1 MSDRERFG
9 KRVEG
14 RTALGRRAWLKSA
27 AGLAVG
33 AMAGPAMATH
43 LRTKAR
49 KNFRL
54 GISAGVYGGLPLAEA
69 AARIKAD
76 GFRSVLTNYHFADV
90 QFDALKP
97 DWAAAKKIVD
107 TLQKHDIAIGAIYG
121 YYNVIDPV
129 PQRREQG
136 EARMELFLTH
146 WQRLGCPIVSTE
158 TGTFN
163 AESQWLDA
171 PENDTEQGYQKCR
184 AALERWARLAEK
196 TGAVLTIEVYWR
208 NVIGSIERA
217 ERLLQEVKSPALK
230 LVMDPANYFRQEDL
244 LRMKPMLKEM
254 FHRLG
259 PQIALAHAK
268 DVKGAPG
275 GPQQHPA
282 AGLGQLDYPLYLR
295 LLAELDR
302 PLDVILEHVKIDDVP
317 RARDFVLGHINKL
330 P

>member
-1 MSDRERFG
+1 MCNRQRFE
-9 KRVEG
+9 KRAEG
-14 RTALGRRAWLKSA
+14 ETVLGRRAWLKTA

-33 AMAGPAMATH
+33 AAAGPAMATH

-54 GISAGVYGGLPLAEA
+54 GISAGVYGRLPLEEA

-76 GFRSVLTNYHFADV
+76 GFRSVLTNYRFADV
-90 QFDALKP
+90 QFDPLKP
-97 DWAAAKKIVD
+97 DWAAADKIVD
-107 TLQKHDIAIGAIYG
+107 TLQKHGIAVGAIYG
-121 YYNVIDPV
+121 YYNVIDPN

-136 EARMELFLTH
+136 EARMKLLLTH
-146 WQRLGCPIVSTE
+146 WKRLGCPIVSTE

-163 AESQWLDA
+163 AKSQWLDA
-171 PENDTEQGYQKCR
+171 PENETEQGYQKCR

-196 TGAVLTIEVYWR
+196 TGAVLTIEAYWR

-217 ERLLQEVKSPALK
+217 ERLLREVKSPALK

-244 LRMKPMLKEM
+244 PKMKPMLKEM
-254 FHRLG
+254 FRRLG

-268 DVKGAPG
+268 DVKSAPG
-275 GPQQHPA
+275 GPTHPA
-282 AGLGQLDYPLYLR
+282 AGLGELDYPLYLR

-302 PLDVILEHVKIDDVP
+302 PLDVIFEHLQIDDVA
-317 RARDFVLGHINKL
+317 RARDFVLGHVNKL

>member
-1 MSDRERFG
+1 MCDHERFE
-9 KRVEG
+9 KRVGES
-14 RTALGRRAWLKSA
+14 RLLGRRAWLKSA

-33 AMAGPAMATH
+33 AAAGPAMATH
-43 LRTKAR
+43 IRTKAR

-54 GISAGVYGGLPLAEA
+54 GISANVYGRLPLAEA

-76 GFRSVLTNYHFADV
+76 GFRSVLADYRFADV
-90 QFDALKP
+90 QFDPLKP

-107 TLQKHDIAIGAIYG
+107 TLQKHEITVGAIYG

-129 PQRREQG
+129 RQRRDQG
-136 EARMELFLTH
+136 EARMEFFLTH
-146 WQRLGCPIVSTE
+146 WKRLGCPIVSTE

-171 PENDTEQGYQKCR
+171 PENETEQGYQKCR

-196 TGAVLTIEVYWR
+196 TGAVLTLEVYWR
-208 NVIGSIERA
+208 NVIGSIDRA
-217 ERLLQEVKSPALK
+217 ERLLQEVNSPALK

-244 LRMKPMLKEM
+244 PRMKPMLEEM
-254 FHRLG
+254 FDRLG

-275 GPQQHPA
+275 GPQHPA

-302 PLDVILEHVKIDDVP
+302 PIDVIFEHVKIDDVP
-317 RARDFVLGHINKL
+317 RARDFVLGHIDKL

>member
-1 MSDRERFG
+1 MCDRERFE
-9 KRVEG
+9 KRVNKS
-14 RTALGRRAWLKSA
+14 TALGRRAWLKSA

-49 KNFRL
+49 KNFRH
-54 GISAGVYGGLPLAEA
+54 GISSTVYGHLPLAEA

-76 GFRSVLTNYHFADV
+76 GFRSVLTNYRFADV
-90 QFDALKP
+90 QFDPLKP

-107 TLQKHDIAIGAIYG
+107 TLQKHEIAVGAIFG

-136 EARMELFLTH
+136 EARMEFFLTH
-146 WQRLGCPIVSTE
+146 WKRLGCPIVSTE

-163 AESQWLDA
+163 AESEWLDA
-171 PENDTEQGYQKCR
+171 PENQTEQGYQKCR
-184 AALERWARLAEK
+184 AAFERWARLAEK

-217 ERLLQEVKSPALK
+217 ERLLQEVDSPALK
-230 LVMDPANYFRQEDL
+230 LVMDPANYFREEDL
-244 LRMKPMLKEM
+244 PRMKPMLQEV
-254 FHRLG
+254 FGRLG

-268 DVKGAPG
+268 DVKSAPDG
-275 GPQQHPA
+275 LQHPA

-302 PLDVILEHVKIDDVP
+302 PIDVIFEHVKIDDVP
-317 RARDFVLGHINKL
+317 RARDFVLGHIDKL

>member
-1 MSDRERFG
+1 MCDSRRFER
-9 KRVEG
+9 RVEDSIVM
-14 RTALGRRAWLKSA
+14 GRRPWLKSA
-27 AGLAVG
+27 AALAVG
-33 AMAGPAMATH
+33 AVATPAMATH

-54 GISAGVYGGLPLAEA
+54 GINAGVYSQLPLADA

-76 GFRSVLTNYHFADV
+76 GFRSVLMNYRFADV
-90 QFDALKP
+90 QFDPLKP
-97 DWAAAKKIVD
+97 DWEAARKIVD
-107 TLQKHDIAIGAIYG
+107 TLQKHEITIGAIYG

-129 PQRREQG
+129 PQRRAQG
-136 EARMELFLTH
+136 EARMEFFLTH
-146 WQRLGCPIVSTE
+146 WKRLGCPIVSTE

-171 PENDTEQGYQKCR
+171 PENETEQGYQKCR

-230 LVMDPANYFRQEDL
+230 LVMDPANYFREEDL
-244 LRMKPMLKEM
+244 VQMKPMLKEM
-254 FHRLG
+254 FRRLG
-259 PQIALAHAK
+259 PQIAVAHAK
-268 DVKGAPG
+268 DVKSAPG
-275 GPQQHPA
+275 GPEHPA
-282 AGLGQLDYPLYLR
+282 AGLGQLDYPVYLR

-302 PLDVILEHVKIDDVP
+302 PLDVIFEHVKIDDVP

>member
-163 AESQWLDA
+163 AKSQWLDA
-171 PENDTEQGYQKCR
+171 PENETEQAYQKCR
-184 AALERWARLAEK
+184 AAFERWARLAEK
-196 TGAVLTIEVYWR
+196 TGAVLTLEVYWR
-208 NVIGSIERA
+208 NVIRSIERA
-217 ERLLQEVKSPALK
+217 ERLLDEINSPALK

-244 LRMKPMLKEM
+244 PRMKPMLKEM
-254 FHRLG
+254 FDRLG

-268 DVKGAPG
+268 DVKDVPG
-275 GPQQHPA
+275 GPEHPA
-282 AGLGQLDYPLYLR
+282 AGLGELDYPLYLR

-302 PLDVILEHVKIDDVP
+302 PLDVIFEHVKIDDVP
-317 RARDFVLGHINKL
+317 RARDFVIGHIDEL